1 MQKRAAM
8 RCLHFTF
15 CILHYT
21 FVTACNSTPAPI
33 QVRQSGA
40 GAYEAAL
47 VADVGGFAVAWHD
60 TRDGNGEIYLQR
72 LDANGRPADQE
83 RRLTESPDAS
93 YEPSIESLGDAF
105 VVAWYEQTDGGEQT
119 AMLAAWSRDG
129 SRKWAHAI
137 APASR
142 NPVIRS
148 AGRDVVAAW
157 IQSEA
162 DGSEAVW
169 VGSWDGGGT
178 ETRARKKL
186 GPASENTWNLNL
198 ALDGAEAWVVFD
210 AMNATRSSELFLGR
224 AGPAGARLDRLTRD
238 DGLASKYPDLQMGAR
253 GRLALTWYDTRD
265 GNDEVYLL
273 VASQSD
279 LRGEIDDRARRVTT
293 TEGESIG
300 AYVAWNGERV
310 GLTWSD
316 KTLGQHEIYFQSF
329 DGAGEPLSSPERLT
343 TSETWS
349 LVPAIRPWRQGFALA
364 WTEYRPASGQIQGGT
379 GEVAFTLV
387 D

>member
-1 MQKRAAM
+1 
-8 RCLHFTF
+8 
-15 CILHYT
+15 
-21 FVTACNSTPAPI
+21 
-33 QVRQSGA
+33 
-40 GAYEAAL
+40 
-47 VADVGGFAVAWHD
+47 
-60 TRDGNGEIYLQR
+60 
-72 LDANGRPADQE
+72 
-83 RRLTESPDAS
+83 
-93 YEPSIESLGDAF
+93 
-105 VVAWYEQTDGGEQT
+105 
-119 AMLAAWSRDG
+119 
-129 SRKWAHAI
+129 
-137 APASR
+137 
-142 NPVIRS
+142 
-148 AGRDVVAAW
+148 VAAW
-157 IQSEA
+157 IQSEV

-178 ETRARKKL
+178 ETRARTKIGL
-186 GPASENTWNLNL
+186 ASKNTWNLNL

-210 AMNATRSSELFLGR
+210 AVNATRSSELFLGR
-224 AGPAGARLDRLTRD
+224 VGPAGARLDRLTRD
-238 DGLASKYPDLQMGAR
+238 DGLASKYPDLQMGTR

-273 VASQSD
+273 VASHSD

-329 DGAGEPLSSPERLT
+329 DGAGEPRSPPERLT

-364 WTEYRPASGQIQGGT
+364 WTEYRPASGQIHEGT
-379 GEVAFTLV
+379 GEVAFTVV